1 MMVLR
6 NRFSS
11 FGIKHWAVVLSLLV
25 LVFYATSCKIYSFT
39 GANIPPDIKT
49 FSVEL
54 FQNRAN
60 NGPASLAQLF
70 TDRLKQKM
78 LVEAN
83 LNQVTT
89 EADLQ
94 FKGAI
99 VAYTLTSDAP
109 VAGTSNALN
118 KISITVQVEMTNNK
132 HSEDSWKGPESFTRY
147 AQYPS
152 TESLATVED
161 QLIGEINKQLVDD
174 IFQRALVKW

>member
-1 MMVLR
+1 MHPKRVLAF
-6 NRFSS
+6 NFIAAIS
-11 FGIKHWAVVLSLLV
+11 VLLV
-25 LVFYATSCKIYSFT
+25 VVFYCASCKVYSFT

-89 EADLQ
+89 EADLE

-118 KISITVQVEMTNNK
+118 RISITVQVEMTNNRRN
-132 HSEDSWKGPESFTRY
+132 EDSWKGPESFTRY

-152 TESLATVED
+152 SEGLSSVED
-161 QLIGEINKQLVDD
+161 QLVAEINKQLVDD